1 MPADRIKQTKVFE
14 KKFEYQ
20 IMDKKNAIRSQSV
33 LNQSTVKVYTDGS
46 ELHRGAISASPVAKR
61 AALPFHLI
69 GTTDAR
75 VACSFV
81 FTRPFSN

>member
-1 MPADRIKQTKVFE
+1 MTGDIITLLYFKNFVSTSFFLLNFLGFKDRMMVAISSSDAGE
-14 KKFEYQ
+14 KKKECLT
-20 IMDKKNAIRSQSV
+20 RSRLLQ
-33 LNQSTVKVYTDGS
+33 NEDG
-46 ELHRGAISASPVAKR
+46 LLV
-61 AALPFHLI
+61 